1 MRGVNGKNEDRGVKV
16 NTPYLQHHKLRRES
30 NRERRYP
37 VLALLDLLLGWSIG
51 LSSLALG
58 VYALGRVVTFFFPI
72 TLDWLHAIG
81 L

>member
-1 MRGVNGKNEDRGVKV
+1 MNA
-16 NTPYLQHHKLRRES
+16 PYIQHQKYRRES

-51 LSSLALG
+51 LSSFAVG
-58 VYALGRVVTFFFPI
+58 VYALGRVITFFFPV
-72 TLDWLHAIG
+72 TLYWLHAIG

>member
-1 MRGVNGKNEDRGVKV
+1 MNA
-16 NTPYLQHHKLRRES
+16 PYLQHQHREL

-51 LSSLALG
+51 LSTCAVA
-58 VYALGRVVTFFFPI
+58 VYALGRVLTFFWPI
-72 TLDWLHAIG
+72 TLDWLRAVG